1 MVAEIDTL
9 IFSSHEII
17 QITPTD
23 FNRNAFCLIIV
34 IFYFQFFLVYIL

>member
-23 FNRNAFCLIIV
+23 FNRNACCV
-34 IFYFQFFLVYIL
+34 IFNFF